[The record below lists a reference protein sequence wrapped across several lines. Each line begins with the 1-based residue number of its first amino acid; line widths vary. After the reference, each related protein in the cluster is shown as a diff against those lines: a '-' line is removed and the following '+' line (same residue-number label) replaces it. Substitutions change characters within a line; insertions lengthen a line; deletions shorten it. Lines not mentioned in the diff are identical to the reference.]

1 MNPRRMGRSP
11 GGGADSTAA
20 DEGDANVGG
29 ADEGFRAGQAVS
41 QAGGPGADWRTSLGT
56 CCSWSDGVAPA
67 LDEEAPSH
75 TKPSGRPDLGSST
88 PVGGARA
95 AVGRLS
101 VRRMRREECGYSE
114 EAAARGD
121 WAGRRE
127 PVPERGRPVEADPF
141 MDDEGRGSLGTDRYE
156 ALCPVAQR
164 NMGTDRYV
172 ALCPVARQEETQ
184 GGGRAPWEPREEA
197 WAEEDEEHDPF
208 CACRVGE
215 ASNPGP
221 RGGALG
227 GGDAVCSP
235 APTASPVPTDLS
247 APTTMADTPS
257 SSPCPVGALMRA
269 FDAMD
274 ASGGGEAGGHRRGG
288 EEHGTRHHK
297 RWQAKGEEVCAC
309 CGEVPPRGRWA
320 YTCSERPA
328 FYCNARCRN
337 RAFELHVCAD
347 VTARGSQWAPTTLPR
362 DRAVLRVEAKQI
374 DAAIVAATERE
385 VDAHLTKAVARPALR
400 TMESI
405 PRQHRARTADV
416 LRDLMHAHVDAQRA
430 ATRGGQAAAAGAL
443 RAARMLR
450 VAPALLLRAS
460 RRHMDDGLAPPPAQM
475 GARGVER
482 AQEVRQRL
490 QLAEAGAW
498 PALLTQY
505 LQDLKAADE
514 VDQRRS
520 VTEDAHSMPLQV
532 VEDSVVFQRAASKAA
547 GGALRSAAD
556 ILLGAVH
563 APLNEATAQA
573 VDALVAVPVPEEEL
587 RAQRLEVELA
597 APLAQR
603 VEPVRHGAVR
613 RRLRVLNAAAQPGP
627 SSWRNNY
634 LIAVGETK
642 SGVAALARWST
653 MWAKGAVTVEVAKL
667 WTAAVVSPIDC
678 GEAASADGLPAARK
692 LRPIACSEAL
702 MKLAEGVVL
711 DAMAKQME
719 EVFEPRQLGCGAPDG
734 AGVIVSLRSWVVEAR
749 QGHEG
754 RQDDPEALVGL
765 DYENAYG
772 RAFRS
777 ACMRGA
783 RRRMPALA
791 PMIAGQWQTLGTP
804 AWQRSEGHWRCT
816 EAVCGGWQGSRLMQ
830 VCFASG
836 LEEGLD
842 DVVMLSRVGG
852 AAAVARV
859 GHQDDTYIVGS
870 SSSLRLAT
878 RTLRSRWQRWATG

>member
-1 MNPRRMGRSP
+1 
-11 GGGADSTAA
+11 
-20 DEGDANVGG
+20 
-29 ADEGFRAGQAVS
+29 
-41 QAGGPGADWRTSLGT
+41 
-56 CCSWSDGVAPA
+56 
-67 LDEEAPSH
+67 
-75 TKPSGRPDLGSST
+75 
-88 PVGGARA
+88 
-95 AVGRLS
+95 
-101 VRRMRREECGYSE
+101 
-114 EAAARGD
+114 
-121 WAGRRE
+121 
-127 PVPERGRPVEADPF
+127 
-141 MDDEGRGSLGTDRYE
+141 
-156 ALCPVAQR
+156 
-164 NMGTDRYV
+164 
-172 ALCPVARQEETQ
+172 
-184 GGGRAPWEPREEA
+184 
-197 WAEEDEEHDPF
+197 
-208 CACRVGE
+208 
-215 ASNPGP
+215 
-221 RGGALG
+221 
-227 GGDAVCSP
+227 
-235 APTASPVPTDLS
+235 
-247 APTTMADTPS
+247 
-257 SSPCPVGALMRA
+257 MRA
-269 FDAMD
+269 V
-274 ASGGGEAGGHRRGG
+274 ERRQDRGGG
-288 EEHGTRHHK
+288 EEHGARHHK

-320 YTCSERPA
+320 YMCSVCPA

-347 VTARGSQWAPTTLPR
+347 VTACGTQWAPTTLPR
-362 DRAVLRVEAKQI
+362 DRAVVCAEFQQI
-374 DAAIVAATERE
+374 DAANVAATERE
-385 VDAHLTKAVARPALR
+385 VDALLIEAVARPTLR

-416 LRDLMHAHVDAQRA
+416 LRDLTHAHVDAQSA
-430 ATRGGQAAAAGAL
+430 ATRGGPAAAAGAL
-443 RAARMLR
+443 RAARMLW

-460 RRHMDDGLAPPPAQM
+460 RRHVDDGLAPAPAQM

-498 PALLTQY
+498 PTLLLQY
-505 LQDLKAADE
+505 LRDLKAADE
-514 VDQRRS
+514 IDRRRS

-532 VEDSVVFQRAASKAA
+532 VEDSVVFQRAAAKAA

-556 ILLGAVH
+556 ILLGAMH
-563 APLNEATAQA
+563 APLNEVTAQA
-573 VDALVAVPVPEEEL
+573 VDALVAVLVPEEEL

-603 VEPVRHGAVR
+603 VEPVKHGAVR

-642 SGVAALARWST
+642 GGVAALARWAT
-653 MWAKGAVTVEVAKL
+653 MWARGAVTVEVARL

-678 GEAASADGLPAARK
+678 GEVASADGLPATRK

-711 DAMAKQME
+711 DAMAKQLE
-719 EVFEPRQLGCGAPDG
+719 GVFEPRQLGCGAPDG
-734 AGVIVSLRSWVVEAR
+734 AGVIVSLMRSWAVEAR

-804 AWQRSEGHWRCT
+804 AWQRSEGRWRCT
-816 EAVCGGWQGSRLMQ
+816 GAVCGGWQGSRLMQ
-830 VCFASG
+830 VCFAFG
-836 LEEGLD
+836 LERAWTTWPCCRG
-842 DVVMLSRVGG
+842 SAGRQRWPGS
-852 AAAVARV
+852 ATRATRTSWVARP
-859 GHQDDTYIVGS
+859 S
-870 SSSLRLAT
+870 SRPAT
-878 RTLRSRWQRWATG
+878 RTLRSPWPRWATG